1 MQKDQV
7 FDDKPVTEAFDALAR
22 AYGISVVYNAET
34 LSNCMISAQFGEE
47 NLKQR
52 LNAICQ
58 AIGAGY
64 NMENGQVVISSRG
77 CN

>member
-1 MQKDQV
+1 V
-7 FDDKPVTEAFDALAR
+7 GEAFDALAK
-22 AYGISVVYNAET
+22 AYGISITYNAET
-34 LSNCMISAQFGEE
+34 LSNCVISAQFGDE

-64 NMENGQVVISSRG
+64 DMENGRVVISSKG
-77 CN
+77 CNQ